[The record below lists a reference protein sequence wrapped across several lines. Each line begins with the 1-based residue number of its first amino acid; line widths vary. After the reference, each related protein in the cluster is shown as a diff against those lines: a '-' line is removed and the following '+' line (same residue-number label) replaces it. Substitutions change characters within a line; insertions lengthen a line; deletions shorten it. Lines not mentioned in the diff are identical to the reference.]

1 MTRIFTDGAEMRDL
15 LFLDSYTASVKVTD
29 NDPAPAY
36 SAYCYSIQ
44 GSYSNALK
52 LVSATS
58 ECYLRERIWSDY
70 YSDNVTLAGF
80 RTGSSS
86 LLTITND
93 SSGHIQAK
101 RGGESGTTLATSTLS
116 LTAEQWYLLEI
127 YIKLDDTVGR
137 AVVYVDGV
145 LAIDYTGDTTAG
157 GTTFDNIYWKPWT
170 YLANAGVLGLDDLA
184 LNDTTGGVDDS
195 WCGDGIIIK
204 VTPDGNGTD
213 NDWHGSDGDDV
224 DNFEMVD
231 EYPKDDDT
239 TYVYNEGADSG
250 TQDQYTLSDY
260 DGTGKVITRI
270 YPEARVRKTSATAH
284 TVKLGILASGGADEM
299 SAAKNLYTAYTR
311 IVGDEH
317 TVNPVDSNPWE
328 EADIDALEFIV
339 EVG

>member
-1 MTRIFTDGAEMRDL
+1 MARIFTEGAEMADL
-15 LFLDSYTASVKVTD
+15 LFFDSYTASVSAA
-29 NDPAPAY
+29 NASPAPAY
-36 SAYCYSIQ
+36 SAYYYKIT
-44 GSYSNALK
+44 GSYSSAIK
-52 LVSATS
+52 LVSSLS
-58 ECYLRERIWSDY
+58 ECYLRERIWSNN
-70 YSDNVTLAGF
+70 YSDNVALAGF
-80 RTGSSS
+80 RSGSTS

-93 SSGHIQAK
+93 TSGHIQAK
-101 RGGESGTTLATSTLS
+101 RGSEDGTVLATSTLS
-116 LTAEQWYLLEI
+116 LTASQWYLLEI
-127 YIKLDDTVGR
+127 YIKLSDTVGR

-157 GTTFDNIYWKPWT
+157 GTAFDNIRWAPWLS
-170 YLANAGVLGLDDLA
+170 LANSGILGIDDLA

-204 VTPDGNGTD
+204 VTPDGNGTT
-213 NDWHGSDGDDV
+213 NDWHGSDADSV
-224 DNFEMVD
+224 DNYLLVD

-260 DGTGKVITRI
+260 DGTGKVITRV

-299 SAAKNLYTAYTR
+299 SAARNLFTSYIR
-311 IVGDEH
+311 IVGDEY